1 MKKVLGVML
10 CLLLVTGCATSHLK
24 NGEESVVEF
33 KNGGISAQE
42 LYEKLKKENGLNA
55 LTTMID
61 TELLDRKYKKDD
73 ADVEKEYIRQVIDGL
88 KDDWKEKFEDNI
100 KTYYGA
106 SNESEL
112 RDYIRL
118 TYRRNKWYD
127 EYALS
132 QVNDTQISDYENSSL
147 VGDMELSHILITSK
161 ASNNAS
167 TEEKEK
173 AENEAKEKAQEVINR
188 LNNGE
193 KFEDLSKELNEDNA
207 VKDNGGYLGKDINDR
222 SSYDKNF
229 LDAAI
234 KLEVGKYT
242 TTPVKSQFGYH
253 IIYKASQG
261 EKPSIDKVKDA
272 VKEKIANDMR
282 SADSNFNANAIKALR
297 EEYGLKITD
306 SDLKKSYEDI
316 YGE

>member
-10 CLLLVTGCATSHLK
+10 CLLLVTGCATSHLS

-33 KNGGISAQE
+33 NDGGISAQE
-42 LYEKLKKENGLNA
+42 LYEKLKKENGLDA
-55 LTTMID
+55 LTILID
-61 TELLDRKYKKDD
+61 TELLNRKYEKDD
-73 ADVEKEYIRQVIDGL
+73 VEDEYIKQVVTGL
-88 KDDWKEKFEDNI
+88 KDQWGDNFESNI
-100 KTYYGA
+100 KSAYGVTDE
-106 SNESEL
+106 NGL
-112 RDYIRL
+112 REYVRL
-118 TYRRNKWYD
+118 TYKRNKWYD

-132 QVNDTQISDYENSSL
+132 QVNDTQISDYETSSL
-147 VGDMELSHILITSK
+147 VGDMELSHILIEV
-161 ASNNAS
+161 NAS
-167 TEEKEK
+167 QNATTEEKEK

-193 KFEDLSKELNEDNA
+193 KFEDLSKELNDDA
-207 VKDNGGYLGKDINDR
+207 SVKENGGYLGKDINDR
-222 SSYDKNF
+222 SPYDENF

-234 KLEVGKYT
+234 KLEVGKYSSS
-242 TTPVKSQFGYH
+242 PVKTQFGYH

-261 EKPSIDKVKDA
+261 EKPSIDKVKDE
-272 VKEKIANDMR
+272 VKTKIANDMR
-282 SADSNFNANAIKALR
+282 STDSNFNINAIKALR